1 MSNQIFPLL
10 EAFNRHLNNALHI
23 LNSGAFI
30 INRLKAHI
38 KVQKNIER
46 IRNSQSQL
54 KLELIGNRR

>member
-30 INRLKAHI
+30 INRLPRKKKNEKKKKKI
-38 KVQKNIER
+38 KKQTIKKKNKNQYIC
-46 IRNSQSQL
+46 
-54 KLELIGNRR
+54 

>member
-30 INRLKAHI
+30 KAHI
-38 KVQKNIER
+38 KVQKT
-46 IRNSQSQL
+46 
-54 KLELIGNRR
+54 